1 MKLKINQPA
10 PDFTAPVI
18 GGDYKEETQLT
29 LSDLRGKK
37 VVLVF
42 YPKDNTPG

>member
-1 MKLKINQPA
+1 MKLEINQPA

-18 GGDYKEETQLT
+18 GGKYTEETPLT

-42 YPKDNTPG
+42 YPKDSTPG